1 MLGGMPCV
9 KEHLMRTFKSLWL
22 ITYYRYITFLIMN
35 INNQFLFIYETRRS
49 TYVKKKISVTIAT
62 LYLHLDPPMLVQ
74 ERERHNELVAD
85 VCA

>member
-1 MLGGMPCV
+1 MKPEGVHTL
-9 KEHLMRTFKSLWL
+9 
-22 ITYYRYITFLIMN
+22 
-35 INNQFLFIYETRRS
+35 
-49 TYVKKKISVTIAT
+49 KKKISVTIAT